1 MNWDLD
7 TEPYDSTH
15 GIRLRWDDDA
25 QIAFKGGAVG
35 TLRCNQAGLVT
46 FARHL
51 LTLAQDGVPV
61 GSHLHLDSSN
71 GLADGSSEIIVERVE

>member
-7 TEPYDSTH
+7 TEPYDSR
-15 GIRLRWDDDA
+15 GIRLRWDPDA
-25 QIAFKGGAVG
+25 EIEFKGGPVG
-35 TLRCNQAGLVT
+35 NLRCNRAGLVT

-51 LTLAQDGVPV
+51 LTLAQDGVPP

-71 GLADGSSEIIVERVE
+71 GLVDGSSEIIVERVE